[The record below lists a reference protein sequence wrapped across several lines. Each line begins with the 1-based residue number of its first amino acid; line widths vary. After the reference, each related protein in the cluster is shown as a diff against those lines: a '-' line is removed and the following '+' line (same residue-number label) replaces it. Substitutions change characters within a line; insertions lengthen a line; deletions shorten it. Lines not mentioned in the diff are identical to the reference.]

1 MKIDDSVGVF
11 TVCNLGYLNK
21 AIVLAESVYTTNNL
35 KTSIYLFDK
44 KTNLKLDKNF
54 IEIIWIEDCAP
65 KNFNHLAF
73 MYNVIELTTALKP
86 YLATLM
92 VKKYSKVIFFDPDI
106 MVFEKLDIVFENLNN
121 YDFLLTP
128 HQSSIEYNPLK
139 NLNYQRFGYFNLG
152 FFAFNKSNISK
163 KILEWWW
170 DQCKRY
176 CFDESHYGSFTDQKW
191 MSLAPFY
198 FSEIKSLNNPQ
209 LNVAWWNLHE
219 RTIAKNSL
227 KNKFTIENK
236 NIVFFHFSA
245 FGSEKKLTNRMY
257 NSGHNS
263 KKCLNQLASLYQQ
276 SLNKNRIFENTR
288 IYSFDYF
295 DNGEYIN
302 PLVRRAYASKIETF
316 ENTIINPFSKPKSLS
331 KFINSNYLKSRS
343 KINYSHIGHK
353 DKIKYSTYLNLYF
366 KILRLVLFIIGPNR
380 FIALNRL
387 MIYSSSLINNKEL
400 WKNFNK

>member
-1 MKIDDSVGVF
+1 M
-11 TVCNLGYLNK
+11 
-21 AIVLAESVYTTNNL
+21 
-35 KTSIYLFDK
+35 
-44 KTNLKLDKNF
+44 
-54 IEIIWIEDCAP
+54 
-65 KNFNHLAF
+65 HL
-73 MYNVIELTTALKP
+73 V
-86 YLATLM
+86 
-92 VKKYSKVIFFDPDI
+92 V
-106 MVFEKLDIVFENLNN
+106 
-121 YDFLLTP
+121 
-128 HQSSIEYNPLK
+128 
-139 NLNYQRFGYFNLG
+139 
-152 FFAFNKSNISK
+152 
-163 KILEWWW
+163 
-170 DQCKRY
+170 
-176 CFDESHYGSFTDQKW
+176 
-191 MSLAPFY
+191 
-198 FSEIKSLNNPQ
+198 
-209 LNVAWWNLHE
+209 
-219 RTIAKNSL
+219 
-227 KNKFTIENK
+227 
-236 NIVFFHFSA
+236 
-245 FGSEKKLTNRMY
+245 KKLTNRMY